1 MQHHIL
7 IVDDE
12 DEIRDLLGE
21 FLTGHGYRVTGVAT
35 ALEALRVAP
44 NDRPDLIISDL
55 QLEESD
61 GLTMIDQLK
70 ATLPNTPVILLTGVL
85 FDPKVFH
92 ETLGHKVSCYLMK
105 TTPLSRIRDEIAR
118 LLRK

>member
-1 MQHHIL
+1 
-7 IVDDE
+7 
-12 DEIRDLLGE
+12 
-21 FLTGHGYRVTGVAT
+21 
-35 ALEALRVAP
+35 
-44 NDRPDLIISDL
+44 
-55 QLEESD
+55 
-61 GLTMIDQLK
+61 MIDQLK

-118 LLRK
+118 LLRKYRGPSPATVILAADGRPPATRAA